1 MPRIT
6 FHPLT
11 PDRWNDFE
19 TLFGKNGACG
29 GCWCMSWRLSA
40 KDFKQ
45 KQGDANRKSMKKI
58 VAKEIPPGILAYDS
72 NDAVGWIALSPREIF
87 IRLEKSRVLA
97 PVDTQPVW
105 SVSCFFVRKD
115 HRKQGL
121 TVELLQAAAK
131 FAKRNKAKILEGYP
145 QELTQ
150 VLSPPFVWTGLASA
164 FRAAGFEE
172 VARRSATRPIMR
184 LYL

>member
-45 KQGDANRKSMKKI
+45 KQGDVNRRAMKRI
-58 VAKEIPPGILAYDS
+58 VANEIPPGILAYDG
-72 NDAVGWIALSPREIF
+72 NEAVGWIALSPREIF

-131 FAKRNKAKILEGYP
+131 VAKRNKAKILEGYP